1 MTGAIRKRMAKKN
14 GSAGY
19 LTRPAWIA
27 TLALG
32 TGLVIVSTAA
42 ALASTGFQQG
52 SQPAQSSSQSGD
64 SQYPQLPE
72 GSGKQTL
79 IRVCGKCHS
88 PTNVIANGQNRQG
101 WEDTITKMA
110 GLGAAGSDE
119 DYTEI
124 LDYLTKSF
132 PQVTSK
138 TNMNKATAADIESQL
153 GFSKKQAQDIVA
165 YREKNGDFKSS
176 DDLKKVPDLNIME
189 INSRRNRMTF
199 Q

>member
-1 MTGAIRKRMAKKN
+1 MDKKN

-19 LTRPAWIA
+19 FTRSAWATILAFGGGIA
-27 TLALG
+27 
-32 TGLVIVSTAA
+32 IVSTA

-52 SQPAQSSSQSGD
+52 SQSQSTTTA

-72 GSGKQTL
+72 GAGKQTL

-119 DYTEI
+119 EYTEI
-124 LDYLTKSF
+124 LEYLVKNF
-132 PQVTSK
+132 PQVTTK
-138 TNMNKATAADIESQL
+138 TNMNKATAADLESQL
-153 GFSKKQAQDIVA
+153 GFTTKQSADIVA
-165 YREKNGDFKSS
+165 YRQKNGNFKSV
-176 DDLKKVPDLNIME
+176 DDLKKVPDLNVME
-189 INSRRNRMTF
+189 INARRNRMTF
-199 Q
+199 E